1 MIEGKNMAY
10 KSLHFQRNHS
20 SSGQNIPP
28 SNTNSY
34 PGQDDITR
42 IQLPNGIIILSRPNF
57 NSHSVTI
64 SGYFHVGGLIDP
76 EDKLGL
82 ADFTAVALMRGT
94 NRRNFQEIF
103 DVLESAG
110 ASLGF
115 TGGTHTTGFGGK
127 ALAEDLDLLLES
139 LADALRY
146 PVFPDDQVEKL
157 RAQFLTSL
165 AIRAQD
171 THQMAALTFDQ
182 VVYNNHPYSRPEDGY
197 PETIMAI
204 SRDDLFEFHRTN
216 YGPRGMVIAV
226 VGAVEPQEVV
236 AKVTDYLGDW
246 ENIQQPLMP
255 ELPGLE
261 PLDALV
267 IQKVELPGK
276 SQSDVMLGVAGPSR
290 CSPDYLAAALGNSVL
305 GQFGMMGRIGEVVR
319 EQAGLAYYASSSLQ
333 GGIGPGPWRVA
344 AGVAP
349 SNVEKVI
356 ELISQEIVRFVN
368 EPVAAEELADS
379 QANFIGRL
387 PLSLE
392 SNGGVA
398 GALLN
403 LERFNLGLD
412 YYRNYQDL
420 LQEITVEDVLETAQ
434 RYLHPDR
441 LGIVVAGPQ

>member
-20 SSGQNIPP
+20 LSGPKSPP
-28 SNTNSY
+28 SNTNSC

-157 RAQFLTSL
+157 RSQFLTSL

-182 VVYNNHPYSRPEDGY
+182 VVYNNHPYSRPED
-197 PETIMAI
+197 
-204 SRDDLFEFHRTN
+204 
-216 YGPRGMVIAV
+216 
-226 VGAVEPQEVV
+226 
-236 AKVTDYLGDW
+236 
-246 ENIQQPLMP
+246 
-255 ELPGLE
+255 
-261 PLDALV
+261 
-267 IQKVELPGK
+267 
-276 SQSDVMLGVAGPSR
+276 
-290 CSPDYLAAALGNSVL
+290 
-305 GQFGMMGRIGEVVR
+305 
-319 EQAGLAYYASSSLQ
+319 
-333 GGIGPGPWRVA
+333 
-344 AGVAP
+344 
-349 SNVEKVI
+349 
-356 ELISQEIVRFVN
+356 
-368 EPVAAEELADS
+368 
-379 QANFIGRL
+379 
-387 PLSLE
+387 
-392 SNGGVA
+392 
-398 GALLN
+398 
-403 LERFNLGLD
+403 
-412 YYRNYQDL
+412 
-420 LQEITVEDVLETAQ
+420 
-434 RYLHPDR
+434 
-441 LGIVVAGPQ
+441 